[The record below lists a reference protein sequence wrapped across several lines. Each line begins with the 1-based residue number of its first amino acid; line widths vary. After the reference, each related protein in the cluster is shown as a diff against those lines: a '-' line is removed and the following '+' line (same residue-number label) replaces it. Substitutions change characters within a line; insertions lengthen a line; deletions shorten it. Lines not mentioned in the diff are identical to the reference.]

1 VDPTRVLP
9 QVSVEAKEDLTLKM
23 RPTKILN
30 RGVKELMIMA
40 RRPNRRTW
48 EREFEM
54 KKKYPELFEQPGKEH
69 ETSLISRM
77 KFY

>member
-1 VDPTRVLP
+1 
-9 QVSVEAKEDLTLKM
+9 
-23 RPTKILN
+23 
-30 RGVKELMIMA
+30 MIMA
-40 RRPNRRTW
+40 KRLNRRTW